1 MKEKKKALVLVVL
14 FILSVSIYACG
25 KDNPSLQQE
34 DLKMISPAKEN
45 EEGRQE
51 DLIEK
56 EDGKDKQE
64 DLAEKE
70 GDKEGSQKQPVGDI
84 PEFLENYFE
93 FGTYSKKIRIPNA
106 DNMEYVAITEENRI
120 EIPECNVLSILFNTL
135 YNDIVLYEG
144 SPEEIKDFFGEIQ
157 KLEFQK
163 EKEYVDTLP
172 LNADCVFEADSIMV
186 NGHSNYIRIHIRS
199 FSDGMHYF
207 DIHQENQE
215 VIYASAKSES
225 LLDMVKTM
233 AGLKSIDI
241 NKSEGIEKL
250 EAFIDNVWQP
260 LDEEKKELFQFI
272 IKEKV
277 EKIKNY
283 SGGCPFEYKLKA
295 TLHDGETV
303 DIYYAS
309 DSCGALV
316 IGDSTYEVE
325 LAPEEGE
332 EFKYR
337 NQLADFFGKP

>member
-1 MKEKKKALVLVVL
+1 MKVQKKVLFL
-14 FILSVSIYACG
+14 AIFFILSVSMYACKEG
-25 KDNPSLQQE
+25 NPSVSQETPEMVNPENEDGGNTQE
-34 DLKMISPAKEN
+34 DF
-45 EEGRQE
+45 
-51 DLIEK
+51 IEK
-56 EDGKDKQE
+56 EDK
-64 DLAEKE
+64 EKY
-70 GDKEGSQKQPVGDI
+70 SQKQLAGDT

-93 FGTYSKKIRIPNA
+93 FGKKKKKIRIPNA
-106 DNMEYVAITEENRI
+106 RNMEYVAITEENRM
-120 EIPECNVLSILFNTL
+120 EIPECNVLSVLLDTL
-135 YNDIVLYEG
+135 YNEVVLYEG
-144 SPEEIKDFFGEIQ
+144 TPKEIKDFFGEIQ

-172 LNADCVFEADSIMV
+172 LDADCVFEADNIMV
-186 NGHSNYIRIHIRS
+186 NGHGNYIRMHIRS

>member
-1 MKEKKKALVLVVL
+1 MKAKKKVLL
-14 FILSVSIYACG
+14 LATFFILSVFLYACKEDNQSLSQ
-25 KDNPSLQQE
+25 KDLEVTNPEKEDRGDKQE
-34 DLKMISPAKEN
+34 DF
-45 EEGRQE
+45 
-51 DLIEK
+51 IEK
-56 EDGKDKQE
+56 EDVEE
-64 DLAEKE
+64 DR
-70 GDKEGSQKQPVGDI
+70 QKQLAGDI
-84 PEFLENYFE
+84 PDFLENYFE
-93 FGTYSKKIRIPNA
+93 FGTYSKKIRIPNT
-106 DNMEYVAITEENRI
+106 DNMECVAITEEKRM
-120 EIPECNVLSILFNTL
+120 EIPECNVLSILLDTL

-144 SPEEIKDFFGEIQ
+144 TPEEIKDFFGEIS

-163 EKEYVDTLP
+163 KKEYVDTLP
-172 LNADCVFEADSIMV
+172 LDADCVFEADNIMV
-186 NGHSNYIRIHIRS
+186 NGHGNYIRMHIRS
-199 FSDGMHYF
+199 FSDGIHYF
-207 DIHQENQE
+207 DIYQENQD